1 MRVLFIEPFYG
12 GSHRLFADRFAEHS
26 DHEIMLLT
34 LPASFWKW
42 RLRGG
47 HLSLLEKISG
57 LRGTF
62 DVLVTTDML
71 SLAELKGVLPWL
83 AGVPSLVY
91 FHENQLS
98 YPVPKG
104 EAPDVHFGFT
114 NISTALAADGLVFN
128 SRFHRREFLGG
139 LETFLKAMPDH
150 RPRRLAERVRPRAR
164 VVYPGVDC
172 RELERLRPGEREARP
187 LTILWNHRWEFDK
200 GPESFFR
207 VLRKLADDGL
217 DFRVHLLGENFQVK
231 PTPFLEARDFLGER
245 LVTYGFLEAREDYVR
260 ALWDSDVVVS
270 TAIHEFYG
278 IAVMEAAYCGC
289 RPLLPRRL
297 SYPELYDE
305 AFFYDDE
312 EELEVTLRRFIAE
325 GTGRGAW
332 EAEQRERILAEHD
345 VRRCVKSL
353 DGMIES
359 TFASRP

>member
-1 MRVLFIEPFYG
+1 MFFFMRVLFIEPFYG
-12 GSHRLFADRFAEHS
+12 GSHRLFADRFAEYS
-26 DHEIMLLT
+26 DHEIVLLT

-47 HLSLLEKISG
+47 HLSLLEKISR

-62 DVLVTTDML
+62 DCLMTTDML

-114 NISTALAADGLVFN
+114 NISTALAADGLIFN

-150 RPRRLAERVRPRAR
+150 RPRRLAEKVRPGAQ

-172 RELERLRPGEREARP
+172 GELERLRPGERKARP
-187 LTILWNHRWEFDK
+187 VTLLWNHRWEFDK

-207 VLRKLADDGL
+207 VLRKLAADGL

-231 PTPFLEARDFLGER
+231 PTPFLEAREFLGER
-245 LVTYGFLEAREDYVR
+245 LGTYGFLEEREDYVR
-260 ALWDSDVVVS
+260 TLWDSDVVVS

-297 SYPELYDE
+297 SYPELFDD
-305 AFFYDDE
+305 AFLYEDE
-312 EELEVTLRRFIAE
+312 EELELRLRHFVAE
-325 GTGRGAW
+325 GLPEGGW
-332 EAEQRERILAEHD
+332 EEEQREKIRRGHD
-345 VRRCVKSL
+345 VPNCVALL
-353 DGMIES
+353 DDIIELL
-359 TFASRP
+359 